1 MSEIHSMNKINI
13 NEEIVMKNILKDFQP
28 KVSTLFS

>member
-28 KVSTLFS
+28 KVITLFS